1 MPTDCLAQTTTGIF
15 CPKIPTPFRNKI
27 MIQKDLQ
34 YYKFSAYGFLKN
46 FKFFDPFIILFF
58 REMGL
63 SFLQIG
69 TLISIREVATTILE
83 VPTGLIADAYG
94 RRNAMVFAFLF
105 YILSFLIFYFI
116 PVFLLYGVAMVL
128 FGVGEAFRTGTH
140 KAMIMHYLEIGG
152 CSHLKVE
159 YYGHTRGWSQIGSAV
174 SALIAGALVFFAGSY
189 RIVFIASV
197 VPYIG
202 GLLLMLSYPSVLNS
216 RRGRSVEVGIFEGT
230 VRSIRETFRDF
241 FSLFQDAAVLRILFN
256 SSLYDGLF
264 KTVKDYLQPILKS
277 FALSVPFLLS
287 LKDKRSTV
295 LISVTYFLLYILTS
309 VSSKNAH
316 RALKRFQSP
325 VSAVNVS
332 YILGI
337 CLTVLAGVFFAS
349 RLEIMTIL
357 IFVGLYLA
365 MNIRRPLTVSF
376 VSDHIDTKVMAT
388 GLSVES
394 QLKTIAVALL
404 APLLGFLSDLFGI
417 GVGIIVIS
425 CIPFALFP
433 IVRVTAERRSAG

>member
-1 MPTDCLAQTTTGIF
+1 
-15 CPKIPTPFRNKI
+15 

-69 TLISIREVATTILE
+69 ALISIREIATTILE

-94 RRNAMVFAFLF
+94 RRNAMVFAFLS
-105 YILSFLIFYFI
+105 YILSFLIFYFVPI
-116 PVFLLYGVAMVL
+116 FLLYGVAMIF

-140 KAMIMHYLEIGG
+140 KAMIMHYLEISGS
-152 CSHLKVE
+152 SHLKVE
-159 YYGHTRGWSQIGSAV
+159 YYGHTRGWAQVGSAV
-174 SALIAGALVFFAGSY
+174 SALIAGALVFYAGSY

-197 VPYIG
+197 IPYIG

-216 RRGRSVEVGIFEGT
+216 RRRHSEGMGVFEGI
-230 VRSIRETFRDF
+230 VGSIRDTFQDFFAVFRDV
-241 FSLFQDAAVLRILFN
+241 AILRILFN

-264 KTVKDYLQPILKS
+264 KSVKDYLQPILKS
-277 FALSVPFLLS
+277 FALSVPVLLS
-287 LKDKRSTV
+287 LRDKRSTV

-316 RALKRFQSP
+316 RALKSFQSTG
-325 VSAVNVS
+325 SAVNVS
-332 YILGI
+332 YVLGI
-337 CLTVLAGVFFAS
+337 CLTLMAGVFFALN
-349 RLEIMTIL
+349 LEIMTIL
-357 IFVGLYLA
+357 IFISLYLA
-365 MNIRRPLTVSF
+365 MNIRRPMTVSY
-376 VSDHIDTKVMAT
+376 VSDHIDTRVMAT

-394 QLKTIAVALL
+394 QLKTIAVALF
-404 APLLGFLSDLFGI
+404 APLLGLLSDLFGI
-417 GVGIIVIS
+417 GVGIIVIA
-425 CIPFALFP
+425 CIPLALFP
-433 IVRVTAERRSAG
+433 VVRVTAGSRSAR